1 MQRADAAAPPAAN
14 TATPAWHWLLITA
27 LIALQSWAA
36 AGMAGT
42 TDTLRDL
49 YFAQQL
55 AAGQQWPLA
64 GPVIYNTLHLGP
76 VWYYVLGLAMWLMP
90 HPLTVPVL
98 TAAIAGVKYPLAYVI
113 GRRYGGARL
122 GLLFALAIF
131 APGWSSFILAAMTHT
146 TAVESAMLFGLWCA
160 LFYRDRPGPGRAL
173 LLGLGTA
180 LMFHAHPTTLL
191 IGTLLVVYAVG
202 AASRWPARL
211 RDLALVAAV
220 GVLSLLPMLIEQLL
234 NGFADL
240 GTLGS
245 YAIRDP
251 AVPSPARLGAMLLS
265 LAGYGAEYTLR
276 YWLEL
281 PDAARRALMILHLL
295 ALAACTLLALS
306 PRCRERRRIAVVM
319 LLLLPLQSA
328 FVLALRP
335 ITPYWMMFAHLPLV
349 AVVVALGLERLCD
362 FGRAARMAV
371 AALLMAWSVWS
382 VAIYVSLSHPPEEAY
397 IPVAESGQ
405 LGLMDVIH
413 RLSKGERRNI
423 LLLAMD
429 DRYAITAPLCE
440 PVTLYAHYAEFIDQS
455 LGVGLLVR
463 CGRKDQVQIGGP
475 PQGRALIGL
484 RDHAWALI
492 GATPQ
497 QHIAHLGYSTI
508 GRVLHAGRPSPPAV
522 AGMFPAH
529 PDLPVQPQDFVVR
542 GESAAG
548 ELVVVSHRAAFHEP
562 FEVGR
567 ASADGTQVEAVYRD
581 QITAIFRTPPD
592 ATAPVRWEI
601 PVHASTDHVDAVT
614 VADAGIPQAG
624 KPQRRRHATLWIS
637 SFVSYA
643 TDIQC
648 ACRDYRKRG
657 GAIRSLP
664 PAPVPQASL
673 ISRSRSIRY
682 SCEVIDVL

>member
-1 MQRADAAAPPAAN
+1 MTRPADAAAHPAAKA
-14 TATPAWHWLLITA
+14 ATTAWHWLLLAA
-27 LIALQSWAA
+27 LVVLQSWAA

-42 TDTLRDL
+42 PDTLRDL

-76 VWYYVLGLAMWLMP
+76 VWYYVLGLAMWLVP

-98 TAAIAGVKYPLAYVI
+98 TAAIAALKYPLAYVI

-122 GLLFALAIF
+122 GLLFALAFF

-146 TAVESAMLFGLWCA
+146 TVVESAMLFGLWCA
-160 LFYRDRPGPGRAL
+160 LFYRDRPGPARAL
-173 LLGLGTA
+173 LLGLGAA

-202 AASRWPARL
+202 AATRWPARA

-220 GVLSLLPMLIEQLL
+220 GLLSLLPMLIEQML
-234 NGFADL
+234 NGFTDL

-245 YAIRDP
+245 YAGRDP
-251 AVPSPARLGAMLLS
+251 AVPTAARLSAMLLS
-265 LAGYGAEYTLR
+265 VAGYGAEYTLR

-306 PRCRERRRIAVVM
+306 SRSRERRRIAVLM
-319 LLLLPLQSA
+319 LILLPLQSA

-335 ITPYWMMFAHLPLV
+335 VTPYWMIFAHLPLL
-349 AVVVALGLERLCD
+349 AVLVALGLERLCEL
-362 FGRAARMAV
+362 GRAARATV
-371 AALLMAWSVWS
+371 AALLLVWSVWS

-397 IPVAESGQ
+397 IPVAEPGRH
-405 LGLMDVIH
+405 GLMDVIH
-413 RLSKGERRNI
+413 RLTKGERRNI
-423 LLLAMD
+423 LLLAMN
-429 DRYAITAPLCE
+429 DRYAITTPLCE

-484 RDHAWALI
+484 RDHTWALI
-492 GATPQ
+492 GAAPQ
-497 QHIAHLGYSTI
+497 QRIAHLGYSAI
-508 GRVLHAGRPSPPAV
+508 GQVLHAGRPSPPAV

-529 PDLPVQPQDFVVR
+529 PDLPVQPQNFVVR
-542 GESAAG
+542 GKSAPG
-548 ELVVVSHRAAFHEP
+548 EFIVVSHRAAFHEP

-567 ASADGTQVEAVYRD
+567 ASADGKPLEAVYRD
-581 QITAIFRTPPD
+581 HITAIFRTPPD
-592 ATAPVRWEI
+592 AAAAVQWEI
-601 PVHASTDHVDAVT
+601 PVHASPDHVDAVS
-614 VADAGIPQAG
+614 VADAGNTRAA
-624 KPQRRRHATLWIS
+624 KP
-637 SFVSYA
+637 
-643 TDIQC
+643 
-648 ACRDYRKRG
+648 
-657 GAIRSLP
+657 
-664 PAPVPQASL
+664 
-673 ISRSRSIRY
+673 
-682 SCEVIDVL
+682 